1 LLEKVTDVV
10 LIVIVATPDVP
21 SANIPISSIP
31 VVEPTKVTDLPVAA
45 EVVPTFPTSLLISN
59 TDLFNIRDTILG
71 DLNQFLYL
79 LTFK

>member
-1 LLEKVTDVV
+1 MSNKHIKLVDL
-10 LIVIVATPDVP
+10 
-21 SANIPISSIP
+21 SSQESLKRE
-31 VVEPTKVTDLPVAA
+31 VEAFKGYLVGLNNNKGMQ
-45 EVVPTFPTSLLISN
+45 SMSN